1 MSETVDFL
9 SLLLVIAI
17 KCNLRQFRKICQYYN
32 HYYEKFPEAIK
43 LKCGYDLDYIINMFR
58 VKNEQLQLQVSIIC
72 HVNNTFRTRCLSP
85 MYCVNLAETSHTY
98 RSIINVCLKK
108 LII

>member
-9 SLLLVIAI
+9 NLLLVIAI
-17 KCNLRQFRKICQYYN
+17 KCNLRQFRKIGQYYN

-43 LKCGYDLDYIINMFR
+43 LKCGYDLDYIIKYVSCKN
-58 VKNEQLQLQVSIIC
+58 NEQLQLQVSIIC
-72 HVNNTFRTRCLSP
+72 HVNNIFRTRRLSP
-85 MYCVNLAETSHTY
+85 MYCVNLPESN
-98 RSIINVCLKK
+98 RSIINVCFKN